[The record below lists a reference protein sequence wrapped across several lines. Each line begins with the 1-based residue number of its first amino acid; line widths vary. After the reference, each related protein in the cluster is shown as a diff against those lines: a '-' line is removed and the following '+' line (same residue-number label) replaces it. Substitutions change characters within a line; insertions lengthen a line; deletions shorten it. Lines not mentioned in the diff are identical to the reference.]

1 MKTINKL
8 GIMEELHRIR
18 ASFYQKTKDRSPEEI
33 LQLIKET
40 SSKMEREL
48 TKLKPDPTL
57 IITDKQKIPESDS
70 MREIHWLRE
79 KHARYDK

>member
-1 MKTINKL
+1 MIKESR
-8 GIMEELHRIR
+8 IMEELHRIR

-57 IITDKQKIPESDS
+57 IITEKHEIPEADS
-70 MREIHWLRE
+70 MKEIHQIRE
-79 KHARYDK
+79 QHAKYGK